1 MVPLT
6 KRVNVIYTNPIFDP
20 LGILAPIIREPKLII
35 QSFWKQK
42 IDWDSEI
49 STDLKER
56 FLSCEEKLQ
65 S

>member
-6 KRVNVIYTNPIFDP
+6 KRVNVIYTNPIFDT
-20 LGILAPIIREPKLII
+20 LGILAPIIREPKLVI

-42 IDWDSEI
+42 IDWDSKI

-56 FLSCEEKLQ
+56 FLSCKEKLQ